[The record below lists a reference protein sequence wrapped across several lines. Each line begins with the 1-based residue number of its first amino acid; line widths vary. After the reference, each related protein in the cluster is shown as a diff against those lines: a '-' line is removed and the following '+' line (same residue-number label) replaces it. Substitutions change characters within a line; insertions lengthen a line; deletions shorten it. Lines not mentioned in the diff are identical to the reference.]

1 MDIDCFSGSPAGI
14 SQLKR
19 VAVVQGGRF
28 DTGDVP
34 LQPIAGHA
42 CRLRAVP
49 ANGGAED
56 DNSSY
61 AAAQIAVSEAD
72 LPVSLASGTNSGAPF
87 NYYVNAVTFNTFAT
101 WSAAG
106 TPSKSLKPITPYAC
120 GGPSAAPI
128 DANFNRGQQLCARLR
143 RVAAER

>member
-1 MDIDCFSGSPAGI
+1 M
-14 SQLKR
+14 
-19 VAVVQGGRF
+19 VQGGTF
-28 DTGDVP
+28 DTGDVS
-34 LQPIAGHA
+34 LQAIAGHA

-49 ANGGAED
+49 ANGEAD
-56 DNSSY
+56 DDDSSY

-106 TPSKSLKPITPYAC
+106 TPSRSLKLDHAICLRRTQRGADRC
-120 GGPSAAPI
+120 QLQ
-128 DANFNRGQQLCARLR
+128 RGQQLCARLR
-143 RVAAER
+143 RVAAGR